1 MLPQCG
7 STINSTFNAS
17 EVFLCWVQ
25 GRDEVDTER
34 KWDRGEYVTL
44 QKCPSKRLEKV
55 VKKEFPGRENTSSD
69 VAGMCVVVCPAFV
82 GEMSPLVSK

>member
-25 GRDEVDTER
+25 GRDKVDTER
-34 KWDRGEYVTL
+34 KWDLGGYVTL
-44 QKCPSKRLEKV
+44 QQCPSKRLEKV
-55 VKKEFPGRENTSSD
+55 VKKEFPGCENTSSD
-69 VAGMCVVVCPAFV
+69 VAAHVCGCVPCLC
-82 GEMSPLVSK
+82 G